1 MLLKYNIS
9 DIKRKRRLLN
19 IKSAE
24 SVLSDD
30 GRVVSVI
37 FTTETPHGL
46 SVGDHIFFTRNILS
60 AETLSQAEDLA
71 LINDGEI
78 INVLNGAANN
88 KPSYYRVS
96 GGFLEPLLSSD
107 LNSVM
112 NAYNPNPNDILKVI
126 NDGYSLTTFKVEFNF
141 YHKVNVLDVIDGE
154 TISVVRIKEP
164 FPFVLKKGDSF
175 TIQRKIWVYEDV
187 IVSNPDEIE
196 YIEVKERPTEY
207 AYSEYVKNTY
217 LDGIFYKWTLKHEI
231 IPCIYISDFYFETSL
246 DNLLIANDEFEVE
259 DTRFLTSSGEF
270 KNSVNVYEYAE
281 MINITLPLI
290 SNNATELNDEEV
302 AQALFN
308 EKREALIPDIIDY
321 EKRCFSPC
329 YKVSNKLEP
338 VSDIRFNLYFR
349 DRSESDN
356 WTSSDVMGW
365 NQYKL
370 SGTTF
375 TLDSNLTEG
384 DLLGFLNFTDDDV
397 YYRKQKIAKSF
408 LRLSFYDSKDPMT
421 QQLLFYSTVF
431 LDGGDLYGK
440 YVKNVLKKIENP
452 ELSLVKN
459 KTLGVNNLTA
469 SFNISDRY
477 NRNTSSEG
485 FYLYMFPDGIM
496 DGSEREIYMKAEF
509 NHAGYGYTIPFMRPT
524 TGTTVLSF
532 GKIPTS
538 LIDPDDGDLK
548 QYYNSIY
555 IPVRIKYDTVLKDF
569 VYYFPIVERTGTKL
583 KFNLY
588 EPKLNPIE

>member
-19 IKSAE
+19 VKSAE
-24 SVLSDD
+24 SIVSDD

-46 SVGDHIFFTRNILS
+46 SVGDYIFFTRDILS
-60 AETLSQAEDLA
+60 AATLSIAEDLA
-71 LINDGEI
+71 LTNEGEI
-78 INVLNGAANN
+78 IHVLNGAANN
-88 KPSYYRVS
+88 KPSYYRVN
-96 GGFLEPLLSSD
+96 GGFLDPLIDSD
-107 LNSVM
+107 LNSVIS
-112 NAYNPNPNDILKVI
+112 AYNPSPNDILRVV
-126 NDGYSLTTFKVEFNF
+126 NGDYSATTFKVEFNY
-141 YHKVNVLDVIDGE
+141 YHKVNILEVIDGE
-154 TISVVRIKEP
+154 TISVARTKET
-164 FPFVLKKGDSF
+164 FPFVLKRGDNF
-175 TIQRKIWVYEDV
+175 TIRRKIWLYENV
-187 IVSNPDEIE
+187 IISNPDEIE
-196 YIEVKERPTEY
+196 YIEVKEVPTEY
-207 AYSEYVKNTY
+207 ANSDYIKNAY
-217 LDGIFYKWTLKHEI
+217 LDDVFYKWTLKHEI
-231 IPCIYISDFYFETSL
+231 IPCTYISDYYFETSL
-246 DNLLIANDEFEVE
+246 DNLLIANDEFEVV
-259 DTRFLTSSGEF
+259 DNRFLTTDGTF

-281 MINITLPLI
+281 MINITLPLT

-302 AQALFN
+302 AHALFK

-329 YKVSNKLEP
+329 YKVSNKLEA

-370 SGTTF
+370 NGTTF

-452 ELSLVKN
+452 ELSLVKD

-477 NRNTSSEG
+477 NRSTSSEG
-485 FYLYMFPDGIM
+485 FYLYMFPDGTM
-496 DGSEREIYMKAEF
+496 DGSEREIYMKVDF

-524 TGTTVLSF
+524 SGSSVLTF

-555 IPVRIKYDTVLKDF
+555 IPVRIKYDTTLKDF
-569 VYYFPIVERTGTKL
+569 VYYFPIVERSGTTL